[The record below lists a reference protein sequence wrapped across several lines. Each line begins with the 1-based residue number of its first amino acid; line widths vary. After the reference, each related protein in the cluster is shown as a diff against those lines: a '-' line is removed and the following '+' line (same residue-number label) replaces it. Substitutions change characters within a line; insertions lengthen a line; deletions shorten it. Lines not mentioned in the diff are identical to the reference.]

1 MADSMLIIA
10 LLAAAIAVAMYE
22 TAQTRAGELAIANAK
37 IAELEKKLAELEREA
52 ARNAD
57 MFRAIQTSEEM
68 LGELRKN
75 LPGDNAEWGKDQ
87 SLRFGDDL
95 IRFNSGDSRVIWQ
108 PNGRD
113 LMRQFCSSL
122 APLLEQPFVSVADN
136 DAQGQASK
144 RSDVFT
150 ILIEGHTDAQRC
162 GGDDTCNWFLSGQR
176 AAEVRAQMLRPD
188 ICPGGDSWTLI
199 PIAMAASRP
208 LTEDKSP
215 AGLRQNR
222 RIELKI
228 VPNYEKLISPTR
240 LPPPKAEAQA
250 DATTVK
256 PQPTSPLQVGR
267 FTLTSVELIQ
277 PEVLLTFDEAELQFM
292 VNEIFARHGEI
303 SAAGTPRDVYF
314 RAQPWYKPTVKDA
327 SSLLSKLEW
336 ANIKTIRN
344 ELARRKTAAEG
355 SAAPPSPAP

>member
-10 LLAAAIAVAMYE
+10 LLAAGVAAAMYD
-22 TAQTRAGELAIANAK
+22 TALTRARELVDANKK
-37 IAELEKKLAELEREA
+37 IAELETKLDRLEREA

-75 LPGDNAEWGKDQ
+75 LPEDNAEWGKDQ

-95 IRFNSGDSRVIWQ
+95 IRFNSGDSTVIWQ

-113 LMRQFCSSL
+113 LMRKFCTAL
-122 APLLEQPFVSVADN
+122 APLLEKPFASTGGNEAS
-136 DAQGQASK
+136 AQTSK

-188 ICPGGDSWTLI
+188 VCPGGDKWTLI

-208 LTEDKSP
+208 LTEDTSP

-240 LPPPKAEAQA
+240 LPPPKAEALA
-250 DATTVK
+250 DATTVR
-256 PQPTSPLQVGR
+256 PQPTSPLQVGK

-277 PEVLLTFDEAELQFM
+277 PEVLRTFDEAELQLM
-292 VNEIFARHGEI
+292 VNEIYARHGEI
-303 SAAGTPRDVYF
+303 FAAGTPRAVYF
-314 RAQPWYKPTVKDA
+314 KKEPWYRPTVKDA
-327 SSLLSKLEW
+327 SSLLSTLEW
-336 ANIKTIRN
+336 ANIETIRK
-344 ELARRKTAAEG
+344 EIAQRKRPPEG
-355 SAAPPSPAP
+355 SSAPPAPP

>member
-10 LLAAAIAVAMYE
+10 LLTAAIAVAMYE
-22 TAQTRAGELAIANAK
+22 TAAAANERIRILEAK
-37 IAELEKKLAELEREA
+37 LDRLEREA

-75 LPGDNAEWGKDQ
+75 LPEDNAEWGKDQ

-95 IRFNSGDSRVIWQ
+95 IRFNSGDSTVIWQ

-113 LMRQFCSSL
+113 LMRKFCTAL
-122 APLLEQPFVSVADN
+122 APLLEQPFAPAAGGESL
-136 DAQGQASK
+136 AQGSK

-188 ICPGGDSWTLI
+188 VCPGGDKWTLI

-228 VPNYEKLISPTR
+228 VPNYEKLISPAR
-240 LPPPKAEAQA
+240 LAAAAPPALLEPSGTAKQSS
-250 DATTVK
+250 
-256 PQPTSPLQVGR
+256 QSPLTSGKY
-267 FTLTSVELIQ
+267 TLTSVELLQ
-277 PEVLLTFDEAELQFM
+277 PEVLRTFDEAELQLM
-292 VNEIFARHGEI
+292 VNEIYARHGEI
-303 SAAGTPRDVYF
+303 FAAGTPRAVYF
-314 RAQPWYKPTVKDA
+314 KKQPWYRPTVKDA
-327 SSLLSKLEW
+327 SSLLSTLEW
-336 ANIKTIRN
+336 ANIETIRK
-344 ELARRKTAAEG
+344 EIAQRKRPPEG
-355 SAAPPSPAP
+355 SSAPPAPP